1 MKHTVFHTGKLPE
14 IGWIKERSG
23 RVELFEKKSGDVT
36 GRTSISGRAKH
47 RDELYRRTQRVQQ
60 AYTKGASAS
69 AANSPPFLFS
79 DSVAR

>member
-47 RDELYRRTQRVQQ
+47 RDELYRRTQRVHLHLQR
-60 AYTKGASAS
+60 AV
-69 AANSPPFLFS
+69 PPFLS
-79 DSVAR
+79 ARFHARYTITAEA

>member
-69 AANSPPFLFS
+69 ANVLDCEQPSLS
-79 DSVAR
+79 LQ